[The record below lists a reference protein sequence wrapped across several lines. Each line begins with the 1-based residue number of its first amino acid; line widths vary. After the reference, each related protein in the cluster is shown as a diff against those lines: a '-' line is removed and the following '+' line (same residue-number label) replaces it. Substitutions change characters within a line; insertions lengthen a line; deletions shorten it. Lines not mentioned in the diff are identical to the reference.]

1 MIASVSGTPVVRRCE
16 LSEDNVGVDVQDNSR
31 EKAMAELLGLSTTGK
46 RNGFD
51 AVDSVGNPYE
61 LKTTSVRDVG
71 TGRDVGRVWIEKIRA
86 GYFVAAKTDTSV
98 KSEWKPSEVIFCH
111 PSDLEEWIAEK
122 LESRISVDEE
132 LRDRILET
140 LGDEVS
146 QDEKARIEYLMGRGM
161 TYNNPKISWEYL
173 LSHGVVLDL
182 NRPAEHLA
190 ELVSSRPLQ

>member
-1 MIASVSGTPVVRRCE
+1 M
-16 LSEDNVGVDVQDNSR
+16 SEENAGVDVQDNSR

-51 AVDSVGNPYE
+51 AVDSAGNPYE

-71 TGRDVGRVWIEKIRA
+71 TGRDVGRVWIEIIRA
-86 GYFVAAKTDTSV
+86 GYFVAAKSDTTV
-98 KSEWKPSEVIFCH
+98 KSGWKPSEMIFCH

-122 LESRISVDEE
+122 LESRIAVDEE
-132 LRDRILET
+132 LRDRIIEI
-140 LGDEVS
+140 LGDAVTE
-146 QDEKARIEYLMGRGM
+146 DEKTRITYLMARGM

>member
-1 MIASVSGTPVVRRCE
+1 MVRRCE
-16 LSEDNVGVDVQDNSR
+16 LTEDNAGVDVQDNSR

-51 AVDSVGNPYE
+51 AVDSSGNPYE

-86 GYFVAAKTDTSV
+86 GYFIAAKTDITI
-98 KSEWKPSEVIFCH
+98 KSGWKPSEVIFCH

-122 LESRISVDEE
+122 LESRIAIDEE
-132 LRDRILET
+132 LRDRVLAN
-140 LGDEVS
+140 LGDSVTEE
-146 QDEKARIEYLMGRGM
+146 EKTRIAYLMGRGM
-161 TYNNPKISWEYL
+161 TYNNPKISWDYL
-173 LSHGVVLDL
+173 LSHGVVIDL

>member
-1 MIASVSGTPVVRRCE
+1 MTEENA
-16 LSEDNVGVDVQDNSR
+16 GVDVQDNSR

-51 AVDSVGNPYE
+51 AVDDAGNPYE

-86 GYFVAAKTDTSV
+86 GYFIAAKTDTSI
-98 KSEWKPSEVIFCH
+98 KTEWKPAEVIFCH
-111 PSDLEEWIAEK
+111 PSDLEEWIKEK

-132 LRDRILET
+132 LRDRVLKQ
-140 LGDEVS
+140 LGDFVS
-146 QDEKARIEYLMGRGM
+146 EDEKVRIAYLMGRGM

-173 LSHGVVLDL
+173 LDHGTVIDL
-182 NRPAEHLA
+182 SRPAEHVS